1 MTTTNWMLGA
11 ALAAL
16 LLSPVVN
23 AEPTYDEVQKIIK
36 RDFHAKGQAKMS
48 RLDADAVQAVCTQS
62 HDKPPAGLAKTLEAD
77 QLAAIPVPSGSLMGN
92 WKEGAKT
99 AWSGR
104 GMQWNED
111 PKKPAGGGCY
121 NCHEI
126 SAKRTS
132 FGTIGPSLRA
142 FGKKRGSGPE
152 TQRYVYTK
160 IYNAKAYSLCTQMPR
175 FGTSGTLTEQQ
186 IKDLVAY
193 LLDPSSPNNK

>member
-1 MTTTNWMLGA
+1 MTTNWMLGA

-16 LLSPVVN
+16 LVSPAVN
-23 AEPTYDEVQKIIK
+23 AEPSYDEVQKIIK

-62 HDKPPAGLAKTLEAD
+62 HDKPPPDLAKALEAD

-92 WKEGAKT
+92 WKSGAKI

-126 SAKRTS
+126 APDHTS
-132 FGTIGPSLRA
+132 FGTIGPSLRDFA
-142 FGKKRGSGPE
+142 KKRGSGAE
-152 TQRYVYTK
+152 AQKYVYTK
-160 IYNAKAYSLCTQMPR
+160 IYNSKAYSLCTQMPR
-175 FGTSGTLTEQQ
+175 FGPTGTLTEQQ

-193 LLDPSSPNNK
+193 LLDPNSPNNK

>member
-11 ALAAL
+11 AAAAL
-16 LLSPVVN
+16 LLSPAAS

-36 RDFHAKGQAKMS
+36 RDFHAKGQAKMD

-62 HDKPPAGLAKTLEAD
+62 HDKPPAELAKALEAD
-77 QLAAIPVPSGSLMGN
+77 QLAAIPVPSGSLIGN

-104 GMQWNED
+104 GMQWQED
-111 PKKPAGGGCY
+111 PKKPSGGGCY

-126 SAKRTS
+126 SAQRTS
-132 FGTIGPSLRA
+132 FGTIGPSLKE

-152 TQRYVYTK
+152 AQRYVYTK
-160 IYNAKAYSLCTQMPR
+160 IYNAKAYTLCSQMPR

-193 LLDPSSPNNK
+193 LLDPNSPNNK

>member
-1 MTTTNWMLGA
+1 MTKTNWMLGVA
-11 ALAAL
+11 AAAL
-16 LLSPVVN
+16 LLSP
-23 AEPTYDEVQKIIK
+23 AASADPTYEEVQKIIK
-36 RDFHAKGQAKMS
+36 RDFHAKGQAKMD

-62 HDKPPAGLAKTLEAD
+62 HDKPPAGVAKALESD

-126 SAKRTS
+126 SAQRTS
-132 FGTIGPSLRA
+132 FGTIGPSLKE

-175 FGTSGTLTEQQ
+175 FGTTGTLTEQQ

-193 LLDPSSPNNK
+193 LLDPNSPNNK

>member
-23 AEPTYDEVQKIIK
+23 AEPTYNEVQKIIK

-48 RLDADAVQAVCTQS
+48 RLDADVVQQVCTQS
-62 HDKPPAGLAKTLEAD
+62 HDKPPQDVAKVLEAD

-92 WKEGAKT
+92 WKSGAKI
-99 AWSGR
+99 AWSGK
-104 GMQWNED
+104 GMQWNEN

-126 SAKRTS
+126 SAQRTS
-132 FGTIGPSLRA
+132 FGTIGPSLRE

-152 TQRYVYTK
+152 AQKYVYSK
-160 IYNAKAYSLCTQMPR
+160 IYNAKAFSLCTQMPR
-175 FGTSGTLTEQQ
+175 FGTTGTLTEQQ
-186 IKDLVAY
+186 IRDLVAY
-193 LLDPSSPNNK
+193 LLDPNSPNNK

>member
-11 ALAAL
+11 GLAAL
-16 LLSPVVN
+16 VLSPVVS
-23 AEPTYDEVQKIIK
+23 AEPSYEEVQQIIK
-36 RDFHAKGQAKMS
+36 RDFHAKGQAKMD
-48 RLDADAVQAVCTQS
+48 RLDQDVVQRVCTQS
-62 HDKPPAGLAKTLEAD
+62 GDKPPADVAKALEAD

-92 WKEGAKT
+92 WKNGAKT

-126 SAKRTS
+126 SAQRTS

-142 FGKKRGSGPE
+142 FGKKRGNGPDM
-152 TQRYVYTK
+152 QRYVYTK
-160 IYNAKAYSLCTQMPR
+160 IYNAKAYNLCTQMPR
-175 FGTSGTLTEQQ
+175 FGTTGTLSEQQ

-193 LLDPSSPNNK
+193 ILDPSSPNNK